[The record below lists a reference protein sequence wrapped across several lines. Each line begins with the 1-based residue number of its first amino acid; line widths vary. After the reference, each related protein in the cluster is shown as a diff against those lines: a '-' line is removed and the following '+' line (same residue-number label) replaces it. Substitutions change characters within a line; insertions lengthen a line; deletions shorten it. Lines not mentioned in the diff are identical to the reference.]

1 MDRYRNKG
9 KGVSEQ
15 MASKEKSIV
24 SMTDMTQGN
33 PYKLILMFSIPLLV
47 GNIFQQ
53 LYNMV
58 DSIVVGNFVG
68 DKALAAVGTGF
79 PIIFLMSSLFM
90 GIGTGATVM
99 VSQFYGARDLKRV
112 NDTINTIYTAMI
124 IGVVPLTI
132 LGVLLSEPLLRL
144 IRVPDDGTLE
154 MAKIYMIVILIG
166 IIGNLGFNINS
177 GILQGLGDSRTSLI
191 FLLIAAI
198 INTVLD
204 LVFVI
209 VFHWGVMGVALATII
224 AQVFSW
230 VFGVW
235 FINRRYCEIHIKLL
249 GFHFDKALFKQAM
262 KLGVPSG
269 IQQALFSVGVLVM
282 QSLVNS
288 YGSAF
293 MAGFNGAN
301 KIDTF
306 AFMPIQSFTNA
317 VTTYAGQNIGAGNHE
332 RVRKGLQAGMILSVG
347 TSILMCLL
355 VYPTS
360 AFMMRMFS
368 QNQEVINAGV
378 AYLHEL
384 MPFYALLAISFCF
397 NSVMRGAGEMIVPMI
412 STLFALWLVRVP
424 TAYLLAHFFGGEMM
438 YYSYAIGW
446 VVGIIVSGGY
456 YATGR
461 WKNKSVVK
469 KMDLQETA
477 SQSD

>member
-1 MDRYRNKG
+1 M
-9 KGVSEQ
+9 SEKR
-15 MASKEKSIV
+15 KEVV
-24 SMTDMTQGN
+24 SMTDMTYGN
-33 PYKLILMFSIPLLV
+33 PYKLIFLFSVPLLI

-68 DKALAAVGTGF
+68 EKALAAVGTGF
-79 PIIFLMSSLFM
+79 PIIFLMSSLFI
-90 GIGTGATVM
+90 GISTGATVM
-99 VSQFYGARDLKRV
+99 VSQFYGARDIKRV
-112 NDTINTIYTAMI
+112 NDTVNTIYTAMI
-124 IGVVPLTI
+124 IGVIPLSL
-132 LGVLLSEPLLRL
+132 LGVFLSEPLLRL
-144 IRVPDDGTLE
+144 IQVPDDGTLE
-154 MAKIYMIVILIG
+154 MAKIYMIVIFIG
-166 IIGNLGFNINS
+166 IVGNLGFNINS

-204 LVFVI
+204 LVFVL
-209 VFHWGVMGVALATII
+209 VFHWDVMGVALATII
-224 AQVFSW
+224 AQIFSW
-230 VFGVW
+230 VFGIW
-235 FINRRYCEIHIKLL
+235 FINRRYSEIHIRLF

-262 KLGVPSG
+262 KLGIPSG
-269 IQQALFSVGVLVM
+269 IQQALFSVGSLVM

-288 YGSAF
+288 FGSAF

-317 VTTYAGQNIGAGNHE
+317 VTTYTGQNIGAGNHE
-332 RVRKGLQAGMILSVG
+332 RVRKGLRAGMALSVG
-347 TSILMCLL
+347 TSILMCIL
-355 VYPTS
+355 VYPLS

-368 QNQEVINAGV
+368 QNQEVIDAGV

-412 STLFALWLVRVP
+412 SSLFALWLVRVP
-424 TAYLLAHFFGGEMM
+424 SAYLLAHFFGGEMI

-446 VVGIIVSGGY
+446 VVGILISGLY

-461 WKNKSVVK
+461 WKNKSIVK
-469 KMDLQETA
+469 KMQQQA
-477 SQSD
+477 SSSD

>member
-1 MDRYRNKG
+1 M
-9 KGVSEQ
+9 SEKR
-15 MASKEKSIV
+15 KEVV
-24 SMTDMTQGN
+24 SMTDMTYGN
-33 PYKLILMFSIPLLV
+33 PYKLIFLFSVPLLI

-68 DKALAAVGTGF
+68 EKALAAVGTGF
-79 PIIFLMSSLFM
+79 PIIFLMSSLFI
-90 GIGTGATVM
+90 GISTGATVM
-99 VSQFYGARDLKRV
+99 VSQFYGARDIKRV
-112 NDTINTIYTAMI
+112 NDTVNTIYTAMI
-124 IGVVPLTI
+124 IGVIPLSL
-132 LGVLLSEPLLRL
+132 LGVFLSEPLLRL
-144 IRVPDDGTLE
+144 IQVPDDGTLE
-154 MAKIYMIVILIG
+154 MAKIYMIVIFIG
-166 IIGNLGFNINS
+166 IVGNLGFNINS

-204 LVFVI
+204 LVFVL
-209 VFHWGVMGVALATII
+209 VFHWDVMGVALSTII
-224 AQVFSW
+224 AQIFSW
-230 VFGVW
+230 VFGIW
-235 FINRRYCEIHIKLL
+235 FINRRYSEIHIRLF

-262 KLGVPSG
+262 KLGIPSG
-269 IQQALFSVGVLVM
+269 IQQALFSVGSLVM

-288 YGSAF
+288 FGSAF

-317 VTTYAGQNIGAGNHE
+317 VTTYTGQNIGAGNHE
-332 RVRKGLQAGMILSVG
+332 RVRKGLRAGMALSVG
-347 TSILMCLL
+347 TSILMCIL
-355 VYPTS
+355 VYPLS

-368 QNQEVINAGV
+368 QNQEVIDAGV

-412 STLFALWLVRVP
+412 SSLFALWLVRVP
-424 TAYLLAHFFGGEMM
+424 SAYLLAHFFGGEMI

-446 VVGIIVSGGY
+446 VVGILISGLY

-461 WKNKSVVK
+461 WKNKSIVK
-469 KMDLQETA
+469 KMQQQA
-477 SQSD
+477 SSSD

>member
-1 MDRYRNKG
+1 M
-9 KGVSEQ
+9 SEKR
-15 MASKEKSIV
+15 KEVV
-24 SMTDMTQGN
+24 SMTDMTYGN
-33 PYKLILMFSIPLLV
+33 PYKLIFLFSVPLLI

-68 DKALAAVGTGF
+68 EKALAAVGTGF
-79 PIIFLMSSLFM
+79 PIIFLMSSLFI
-90 GIGTGATVM
+90 GISTGATVM
-99 VSQFYGARDLKRV
+99 VSQFYGARDIKRV
-112 NDTINTIYTAMI
+112 NDTVNTIYTAMI
-124 IGVVPLTI
+124 IGVIPLSL
-132 LGVLLSEPLLRL
+132 LGVFLSEPLLRL
-144 IRVPDDGTLE
+144 IQVPDDGTLE
-154 MAKIYMIVILIG
+154 MAKIYMIVIFIG
-166 IIGNLGFNINS
+166 IVGNLGFNINS

-204 LVFVI
+204 LVFVL
-209 VFHWGVMGVALATII
+209 VFHWDVMGVALATII
-224 AQVFSW
+224 AQIFSW
-230 VFGVW
+230 VFGIW
-235 FINRRYCEIHIKLL
+235 FINRRYSEIHIRLF

-262 KLGVPSG
+262 KLGIPSG
-269 IQQALFSVGVLVM
+269 IQQALFSVGSLVI

-288 YGSAF
+288 FGSAF

-317 VTTYAGQNIGAGNHE
+317 VTTYTGQNIGAGNHE
-332 RVRKGLQAGMILSVG
+332 RVRKGLRAGMALSVG
-347 TSILMCLL
+347 TSILMCIL
-355 VYPTS
+355 VYPLS

-368 QNQEVINAGV
+368 QNQEVIDAGV

-412 STLFALWLVRVP
+412 SSLFALWLVRVP
-424 TAYLLAHFFGGEMM
+424 SAYLLAHFFGGEMI

-446 VVGIIVSGGY
+446 VVGILISGLY

-461 WKNKSVVK
+461 WKNKSIVK
-469 KMDLQETA
+469 KMQQQA
-477 SQSD
+477 SSSD

>member
-1 MDRYRNKG
+1 MSTK
-9 KGVSEQ
+9 Q
-15 MASKEKSIV
+15 KEVI
-24 SMTDMTQGN
+24 SMTDMTYGN
-33 PYKLILMFSIPLLV
+33 PYKLILLFSLPLLV

-68 DKALAAVGTGF
+68 EKALAAVGTGF

-99 VSQFYGARDLKRV
+99 VSQFYGAKDFKRV
-112 NDTINTIYTAMI
+112 NDTVNTIYTAMI
-124 IGVVPLTI
+124 IGVIPLSL
-132 LGVLLSEPLLRL
+132 LGIFLSEPLLRL
-144 IRVPDDGTLE
+144 IQVPDDGTLE
-154 MAKIYMIVILIG
+154 MAKIYMIVIFIG

-230 VFGVW
+230 LFGIW
-235 FINRRYCEIHIKLL
+235 FINRRYSQIHIRLL
-249 GFHFDKALFKQAM
+249 GFHFDKSLFKQAM
-262 KLGVPSG
+262 KLGIPSG
-269 IQQALFSVGVLVM
+269 IQQALFSVGTLVM

-317 VTTYAGQNIGAGNHE
+317 VTTYTGQNIGAGNHE
-332 RVRKGLQAGMILSVG
+332 RVRMGLRAGMALSAG
-347 TSILMCLL
+347 TSILMCFL
-355 VYPTS
+355 VYPLS
-360 AFMMRMFS
+360 DFMMRMFS
-368 QNQEVINAGV
+368 QNQEVIDAGV

-384 MPFYALLAISFCF
+384 MPFYALLAVSFCF

-412 STLFALWLVRVP
+412 SSLFSLWLVRVP
-424 TAYLLAHFFGGEMM
+424 SAYLLAHFFGGESI

-446 VVGIIVSGGY
+446 VVGILISGIY

-461 WKNKSVVK
+461 WKNKSIVK
-469 KMDLQETA
+469 KMQQTSPA
-477 SQSD
+477 SE